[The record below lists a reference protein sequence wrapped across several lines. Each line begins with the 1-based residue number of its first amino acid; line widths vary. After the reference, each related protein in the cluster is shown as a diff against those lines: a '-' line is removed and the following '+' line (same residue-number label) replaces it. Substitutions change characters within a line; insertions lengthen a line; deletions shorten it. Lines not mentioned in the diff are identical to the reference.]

1 MFNTARDSGV
11 GARGAPGLGRAGRRC
26 GGALPMGAAHAAP
39 IIQTCLVESF
49 ERRAAAEG
57 RGQIFQAIVGQPVQV
72 QTAAEDGCKEQ
83 DGEEGF
89 QVRLPE

>member
-1 MFNTARDSGV
+1 VRNM
-11 GARGAPGLGRAGRRC
+11 AGRPGRVDT
-26 GGALPMGAAHAAP
+26 APRPAAHESRCDGASRSAWLIAAP
-39 IIQTCLVESF
+39 VVQTRSVESF

-57 RGQIFQAIVGQPVQV
+57 RRQILQAIVGQPVQV
-72 QTAAEDGCKEQ
+72 QTAAEDGCEEQ

>member
-1 MFNTARDSGV
+1 MY
-11 GARGAPGLGRAGRRC
+11 GRV
-26 GGALPMGAAHAAP
+26 HAAP
-39 IIQTCLVESF
+39 GDGVRRGFAMGGLIAAPVIQTRSVESF

-57 RGQIFQAIVGQPVQV
+57 RRQLFQAIVGQPVQV
-72 QTAAEDGCKEQ
+72 QTAAEDGCEEQ